1 MKLHTA
7 AVVAAAILTLGA
19 CAQQQDPRVT
29 GMGVG
34 AATGA
39 AAGQVLGGD
48 TRSTVIGA
56 GVGAVGGGVIGA
68 EQARRE
74 RIVQ

>member
-1 MKLHTA
+1 MRIRMAL
-7 AVVAAAILTLGA
+7 VVGAAALALGA
-19 CAQQQDPRVT
+19 CAEQQDPRLT
-29 GMGVG
+29 GAGVG

-56 GVGAVGGGVIGA
+56 GVGAVGGGIVGA

-74 RIVQ
+74 GLVQ